1 MNSKYHIPKLK
12 VSKSVTDFPQE
23 VSKIKYEVLNKYK
36 PLSSKSDSDFEI
48 PDSKGHFK
56 WTSKNLRSKENKID
70 NFENEELFLKR
81 LTKFMKSNSTSN
93 MLNDSEVEDR
103 NKLIS
108 PVEPPVLIL
117 SLDED
122 QITIEREVLDIVDE
136 TMERR
141 SPTNLDPYSIAGPNQ
156 PKSVLVQT
164 GSVRNKLRK
173 SVQLEVIDDTVSI
186 REDLK
191 NLFSESLKRSSR
203 HNSIV
208 PQVSTNFLSFSFFC
222 LIK

>member
-23 VSKIKYEVLNKYK
+23 VSKIKYEFLNKYK

-56 WTSKNLRSKENKID
+56 RTSKNICLKENKID
-70 NFENEELFLKR
+70 NSENEDIFLKR

-93 MLNDSEVEDR
+93 MLNNSEDEDR
-103 NKLIS
+103 NKLIT
-108 PVEPPVLIL
+108 PAEPPVLIL

-122 QITIEREVLDIVDE
+122 QITIEKDALDAVDE
-136 TMERR
+136 ATERR
-141 SPTNLDPYSIAGPNQ
+141 SPTNLGPYSIAGPNQ
-156 PKSVLVQT
+156 PKSVLVQS
-164 GSVRNKLRK
+164 GSVRTKIRK
-173 SVQLEVIDDTVSI
+173 SVQLEVIDDTLSI

-208 PQVSTNFLSFSFFC
+208 PQVSTFFL
-222 LIK
+222 

>member
-23 VSKIKYEVLNKYK
+23 VSKIKYEFVNRYK

-48 PDSKGHFK
+48 PDREGHFK
-56 WTSKNLRSKENKID
+56 RTSKNIRSKENKID
-70 NFENEELFLKR
+70 NFDNEDIFLKR
-81 LTKFMKSNSTSN
+81 LTKFMRSNSTSN
-93 MLNDSEVEDR
+93 LLNNSEAEDR
-103 NKLIS
+103 NKLIV
-108 PVEPPVLIL
+108 PVEPPVFIL

-122 QITIEREVLDIVDE
+122 QGTSAKGALNTADE
-136 TMERR
+136 ATERR

-156 PKSVLVQT
+156 PKSVLVQS
-164 GSVRNKLRK
+164 GSVRTKVRK

-191 NLFSESLKRSSR
+191 NLFEESKKRSSR

-208 PQVSTNFLSFSFFC
+208 PQVSTVL
-222 LIK
+222 L